1 MNINN
6 LYDLVKDIVKKANEL
21 KNKYTKETEAKVNYA
36 CIFCKNEEEFNNYI
50 ELLKNSDNII
60 IRDTYSGPLF
70 KLDGIN
76 TVSGRLKLLKIR
88 KYDDKHN
95 DLGDA
100 DFTVSDY
107 NVFKKKYI
115 NNSNFK
121 LINGDGYEMIELTED
136 NYDVRCYFS
145 NIPID
150 IELGIK

>member
-1 MNINN
+1 MNIND

-21 KNKYTKETEAKVNYA
+21 KNKHTKETEAKVNYA

-50 ELLKNSDNII
+50 ELLKNSGSII
-60 IRDTYSGPLF
+60 IRDTDSGPLF

-88 KYDDKHN
+88 KYDDEHN

-100 DFTVSDY
+100 DFTVSNY

-121 LINGDGYEMIELTED
+121 LINGDGYEMIELTEA

>member
-50 ELLKNSDNII
+50 ELLKNSGSII

-88 KYDDKHN
+88 KYDEKHN

-121 LINGDGYEMIELTED
+121 LINGNGYEMIELTED